1 MLKSFNLNFSPK
13 TFVIKNSHFCLDI
26 MSKIYNMEKELNLEC
41 KIHALR
47 IANVSG
53 SMGLTQL
60 MIAKLRRCRNK
71 EDRVQVV

>member
-1 MLKSFNLNFSPK
+1 
-13 TFVIKNSHFCLDI
+13 
-26 MSKIYNMEKELNLEC
+26 MEKELNLEC